1 MIQFLKDKS
10 WGILNTMG
18 FGGSIQLFLE
28 SALKQYGWFKTFT
41 SRQSID
47 AAGNPIPWYT
57 YSFIFFLEPRLKPHF
72 KVFEYGSGNSTRWYG
87 ARVSDITAVEH
98 DKDWIGNISP
108 KLPENAKIL
117 PRTLD
122 ETYIQAINTDNTLYN
137 IVVVDGRKRVKCAS
151 YAVDF
156 LTPDGVLILDN
167 SEREWYQP
175 AKDLM
180 EARGFKR
187 LDFKGMGP
195 IISYEFCSSVFYREN
210 NCLGI

>member
-41 SRQSID
+41 SGQSID

-87 ARVSDITAVEH
+87 ARVNDITAVEH
-98 DKDWIGNISP
+98 DKDWIEKISQ
-108 KLPENAKIL
+108 KLPKNAKML
-117 PRTLD
+117 SRTLD
-122 ETYIQAINTDNTLYN
+122 ETYIQAINTDEILYN

-156 LTPDGVLILDN
+156 LMPDGVLILDN

-175 AKDLM
+175 AKDLL